1 MPVGNKFH
9 TLVLAVK
16 FKPKPVW
23 PSKAFLPTI
32 PAPFYFSRQ
41 CGTHKLSTQGTMS
54 LSGFRLGA
62 RLCARATH
70 SPTPVCRIPRGA
82 QGRHTYSQLA
92 GGAQRRPGSG
102 SGAASDH
109 HGRPLSG
116 SSGVMGQRSASNHR
130 PQQQQH
136 DAAWALSV
144 SLPSGEEGCLSKL
157 WLRDSCRCSSCVDPS
172 SGQKNFE
179 TCDIPASLAVDA
191 QSVRPD
197 GSLEVRW
204 ANDFL
209 SSGAAHHSVYPA
221 SLVARAAAAA
231 ASGTPSVTM
240 AGGPCVS
247 RTAWDRKSF
256 EAQARFIPYADWVK
270 GGDEF
275 WRGFAELAR
284 LGLVFIRGVP
294 ESEAAVE
301 EIARPIGHLQ
311 TTFYGKT
318 WDVVSKPQAENV
330 AYTNVFLGLH
340 QDLLYM
346 KDPPRLQLL
355 HCLANSCEGG
365 ESLFS
370 DGIRAA
376 EAVRA
381 DDPAQFALL
390 RDAHVRYHYDK
401 NGYWYEWS
409 RPVVTL
415 ATDGSGAVD
424 SIGWSPPF
432 QDHFLPPRMP
442 AEGDPAGDSLEDWRA
457 AARRFRDAACAPD
470 AMFEYKMEPGECVIF
485 DNMRVLH
492 GRRQF
497 NVTSGKRWL
506 KGTYVQ
512 EQVMLSKLAQMPT
525 ALKTG

>member
-1 MPVGNKFH
+1 
-9 TLVLAVK
+9 
-16 FKPKPVW
+16 
-23 PSKAFLPTI
+23 
-32 PAPFYFSRQ
+32 
-41 CGTHKLSTQGTMS
+41 MS
-54 LSGFRLGA
+54 HSGLRLGA

-70 SPTPVCRIPRGA
+70 SPIPVRRVPRAA
-82 QGRHTYSQLA
+82 QDRHAYSQLA
-92 GGAQRRPGSG
+92 GDAQRRPGSR
-102 SGAASDH
+102 SGAAADH

-116 SSGVMGQRSASNHR
+116 SSGVMGQRSASNHS
-130 PQQQQH
+130 PQQQQQQH
-136 DAAWALSV
+136 DAARALSI
-144 SLPSGEEGCLSKL
+144 SLPDGEEARLSKL

-179 TCDIPASLAVDA
+179 TCDIPASLMVDA
-191 QSVRPD
+191 QSVLPD

-204 ANDFL
+204 ADDFL
-209 SSGAAHHSVYPA
+209 SGGAAHHSVYPV

-231 ASGTPSVTM
+231 ASATSSVIM
-240 AGGPCVS
+240 AGGPRVS

-256 EAQARFIPYADWVK
+256 GAQASFIPYVDWVK

-370 DGIRAA
+370 DGVRAA

-381 DDPAQFALL
+381 ADPAQFALL
-390 RDAHVRYHYDK
+390 RDAPVRYHYDK

-415 ATDGSGAVD
+415 AADGSGAVD

-432 QDHFLPPRMP
+432 QDHFLPPPMP
-442 AEGDPAGDSLEDWRA
+442 AGAGDPLEDWRA

-525 ALKTG
+525 APKTSW